1 MNAEIR
7 DITSKNDIM
16 VTVFLITYNHAP
28 YIRQTMDAIL
38 NQKIN
43 FKMQL
48 LVHDDAST
56 DGTGEIIREYA
67 DRFPD
72 IITMIIQR
80 ENKYQ
85 KNIAVDLEAIPYI
98 YGKYVALC
106 EGDDYWPT
114 DDKLRKQVDYMER
127 HSNIAGTGGLTR
139 FYDDNDVECMESM
152 PDSRFLNRVI
162 EKNEYIYGKGFNVAT
177 NTLMFWPE
185 IIKDANYIQAR
196 KISPKVADSLIVTN
210 MFNYGSVYMF
220 EDCFQNHRIQMR
232 AESSN
237 YNSLFDTKEKFED
250 RIRLLNAQ
258 VTCLKTQN
266 MKRWYIITAGMY
278 FWVFL
283 KEHNVKS
290 FFEVAKKVTDGYRK
304 YTILA
309 VLYTFFVFVPKL
321 IFNHLKRVTIIFN
334 RKD

>member
-1 MNAEIR
+1 MEGVTNSVMNAEIR
-7 DITSKNDIM
+7 DITSKNDVM

-67 DRFPD
+67 EKFPD
-72 IITMIIQR
+72 IVTMIIQR

-85 KNIAVDLEAIPYI
+85 KNIAVDLEAIPFI

-114 DDKLRKQVDYMER
+114 DDKLQKQVDYMER
-127 HSNIAGTGGLTR
+127 HPNIAGTGGLTR
-139 FYDDNDVECMESM
+139 FYDDNEIECMKPM
-152 PDSRFLNRVI
+152 PDTHFLNRI
-162 EKNEYIYGKGFNVAT
+162 ITKKEYTSGKGFNVAT
-177 NTLMFWPE
+177 NTLMFWSD
-185 IIKDANYIQAR
+185 IIKDERYIRAR
-196 KISPKVADSLIVTN
+196 KISPKVGDSIVMAN
-210 MFNYGSVYMF
+210 MFEYGDIYMF
-220 EDCFQNHRIQMR
+220 EDCFQNHRIQTR
-232 AESSN
+232 AEASN

-250 RIRLLNAQ
+250 KIRVLNAR
-258 VTCLKTQN
+258 VTCLKNQD
-266 MKRWYIITAGMY
+266 MRKWYIGTASVF

-283 KEHNVKS
+283 KEHDVKT
-290 FFEVAKKVTDGYRK
+290 FFEIVKKVTDDYRK
-304 YTILA
+304 YTVLA
-309 VLYTFFVFVPKL
+309 ILYTFLVYIPKL
-321 IFNHLKRVTIIFN
+321 IFKHLK
-334 RKD
+334 

>member
-67 DRFPD
+67 ERFPD
-72 IITMIIQR
+72 IVTMIIQH

-85 KNIAVDLEAIPYI
+85 KNIAVDLEAVPYI

-106 EGDDYWPT
+106 EGDDYWPVA
-114 DDKLRKQVDYMER
+114 DKLQKQVDYMEQ
-127 HSNIAGTGGLTR
+127 HPDIVGTGGLTR
-139 FYDDNDVECMESM
+139 YFNDCDEECMEPM
-152 PDSRFLNRVI
+152 PDNRFLDRVI
-162 EKNEYIYGKGFNVAT
+162 TKKEYACGKGFNVAT
-177 NTLMFWPE
+177 NTLMFVADV
-185 IIKDANYIQAR
+185 IKADAYLRAR
-196 KISPKVADSLIVTN
+196 EISPKVGDSIIMAN
-210 MFNYGSVYMF
+210 MFEYGDVYMF
-220 EDCFQNHRIQMR
+220 EDCFQHHRIQTR
-232 AESSN
+232 GDASN

-250 RIRLLNAQ
+250 KIRVLNAR
-258 VTCLKTQN
+258 VTCLKNQD
-266 MKRWYIITAGMY
+266 MRKWYIGTAGVY
-278 FWVFL
+278 FWLFL
-283 KEHNVKS
+283 REHNVKE
-290 FFEVAKKVTDGYRK
+290 FFRITSKITPKYKK
-304 YTILA
+304 YTALA
-309 VLYTFFVFVPKL
+309 VLYTFLVFVPKQL
-321 IFNHLKRVTIIFN
+321 VSHLKIKGR
-334 RKD
+334 

>member
-67 DRFPD
+67 DRYPD
-72 IITMIIQR
+72 IITMIIQK

-114 DDKLRKQVDYMER
+114 DDKLQKQVDYMEQYP
-127 HSNIAGTGGLTR
+127 NIAGTGGLTR
-139 FYDDNDVECMESM
+139 YYDDDNKECMAPM
-152 PDSRFLNRVI
+152 PDNRFLNRVI
-162 EKNEYIYGKGFNVAT
+162 TKKEYASGKGFNVAT
-177 NTLMFWPE
+177 NTLMFWADVIRDE
-185 IIKDANYIQAR
+185 GYIKAR
-196 KISPKVADSLIVTN
+196 KISPKVGDSIVMAN
-210 MFNYGSVYMF
+210 MFEYGDIYMF
-220 EDCFQNHRIQMR
+220 EDCFQNHRIQTR
-232 AESSN
+232 DEASN

-250 RIRLLNAQ
+250 KIRVLNAR
-258 VTCLKTQN
+258 VTCLKNQN
-266 MKRWYIITAGMY
+266 MKSWYIKTASIY

-283 KEHNVKS
+283 KEKEIKT
-290 FFEVAKKVTDGYRK
+290 FFEVTNKVMPRYRK

-309 VLYTFFVFVPKL
+309 VLYTFFVYIPKL
-321 IFNHLKRVTIIFN
+321 IFNHMR
-334 RKD
+334 D